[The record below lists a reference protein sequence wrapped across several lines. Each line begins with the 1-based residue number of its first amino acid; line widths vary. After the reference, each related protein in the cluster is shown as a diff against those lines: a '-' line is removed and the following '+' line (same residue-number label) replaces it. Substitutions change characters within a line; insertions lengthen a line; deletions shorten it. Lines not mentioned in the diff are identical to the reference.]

1 MPNFDQEP
9 PVPHVRRPR
18 PADAQHGELSVR
30 GLYLQLAGAR
40 AATIQQALWQ
50 STGLPE
56 SPAETLTLA
65 AAELAYVTGHM
76 GAGVCETARA
86 ASVARRLT
94 AEAERHDPRA
104 RALAELALEEI
115 EDVAIYDTNVSI
127 VREAADS
134 LAWACAVL
142 RHTGDGMEDAEDGNA
157 DQLELAW
164 MCLIEAA
171 DLHAAADR
179 ASTTGAGREA

>member
-1 MPNFDQEP
+1 MPDASLP
-9 PVPHVRRPR
+9 GI
-18 PADAQHGELSVR
+18 ADPQQGDLSVR

-50 STGLPE
+50 TDALPE

-65 AAELAYVTGHM
+65 AAELAYV
-76 GAGVCETARA
+76 AGLTRADIGETARA
-86 ASVARRLT
+86 AAVARRLT

-115 EDVAIYDTNVSI
+115 EDVAIYDTDVSI

-142 RHTGDGMEDAEDGNA
+142 RHMGERMREAEDGNA

-179 ASTTGAGREA
+179 ASVAEAGKEA

>member
-1 MPNFDQEP
+1 MPDASP
-9 PVPHVRRPR
+9 PGV
-18 PADAQHGELSVR
+18 ADPQHGEISVR
-30 GLYLQLAGAR
+30 GLYIQLAGAR

-50 STGLPE
+50 TEGLPE
-56 SPAETLTLA
+56 PPAETLTIA
-65 AAELAYVTGHM
+65 AAELAYVSGVTN
-76 GAGVCETARA
+76 AGIAETARA
-86 ASVARRLT
+86 AAVARRLT

-115 EDVAIYDTNVSI
+115 EDVALCETSVTI

-142 RHTGDGMEDAEDGNA
+142 RHMGDGMEEAEDGNA

-179 ASTTGAGREA
+179 ASITGAGREA

>member
-1 MPNFDQEP
+1 MPDAS
-9 PVPHVRRPR
+9 RRGI
-18 PADAQHGELSVR
+18 ADPKHGNLSVR

-50 STGLPE
+50 TEGLPE
-56 SPAETLTLA
+56 PPAETLAIA
-65 AAELAYVTGHM
+65 AAELAHVTGVTSAPI
-76 GAGVCETARA
+76 GETARA
-86 ASVARRLT
+86 AAVARRLT
-94 AEAERHDPRA
+94 AEAERHEPRA

-115 EDVAIYDTNVSI
+115 EDVALYETSVTI

-142 RHTGDGMEDAEDGNA
+142 RHLADGMEDAEDGNA

-164 MCLIEAA
+164 LCLIEAA

-179 ASTTGAGREA
+179 ASMTEAGKEA

>member
-1 MPNFDQEP
+1 MPDVSYPEM
-9 PVPHVRRPR
+9 
-18 PADAQHGELSVR
+18 ADLHHGELSVR
-30 GLYLQLAGAR
+30 QLYLQLASAR
-40 AATIQQALWQ
+40 TATIQQVLWQ
-50 STGLPE
+50 TDDLPE

-65 AAELAYVTGHM
+65 AAGLAHV
-76 GAGVCETARA
+76 AGLTSAGIGETARA
-86 ASVARRLT
+86 AGVARRLT
-94 AEAERHDPRA
+94 AEAKRHDRRA
-104 RALAELALEEI
+104 CALAEIALEEI
-115 EDVAIYDTNVSI
+115 EAAALYEPAVEM

-142 RHTGDGMEDAEDGNA
+142 RHTGERLQSAEEGNA

-179 ASTTGAGREA
+179 ASVAGAGKEA